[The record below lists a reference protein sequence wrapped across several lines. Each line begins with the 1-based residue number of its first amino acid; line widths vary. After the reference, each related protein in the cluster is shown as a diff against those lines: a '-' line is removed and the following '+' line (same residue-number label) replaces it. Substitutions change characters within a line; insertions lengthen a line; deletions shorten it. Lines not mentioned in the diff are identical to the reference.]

1 MRFPVFSLVLL
12 GSACAE
18 CEPWALRA
26 AQQSLGQGADD
37 QPLSQAQTAQLMT
50 QLMTQQMLLVRQQP

>member
-1 MRFPVFSLVLL
+1 MQFPVFSLVLL

-18 CEPWALRA
+18 CEPWALWA
-26 AQQSLGQGADD
+26 AQLGQGGDD

-50 QLMTQQMLLVRQQP
+50 QQMLLVHQQP